1 VASAPA
7 TVLDLAPPHMTPARP
22 VAVPS
27 GIARPAE
34 DDTRATPPPQVTGPP
49 RPSMNRPAPPRSF
62 ASLPLVV
69 HVVLGVALGSA
80 VVAGYWAFL
89 RYGAEIGLR

>member
-1 VASAPA
+1 
-7 TVLDLAPPHMTPARP
+7 MTPMRP
-22 VAVPS
+22 VSVPS

-34 DDTRATPPPQVTGPP
+34 VPDETRATPPAQVTGP
-49 RPSMNRPAPPRSF
+49 RPTSHRPAPPRSF

>member
-1 VASAPA
+1 
-7 TVLDLAPPHMTPARP
+7 MTPARP
-22 VAVPS
+22 VSVPS
-27 GIARPAE
+27 GIARPAA
-34 DDTRATPPPQVTGPP
+34 DDTRATPPAQVTGPP
-49 RPSMNRPAPPRSF
+49 RPTTPRQAPPRTV

-69 HVVLGVALGSA
+69 HVVLGIALGSA

>member
-1 VASAPA
+1 MHLQRVRWK
-7 TVLDLAPPHMTPARP
+7 L
-22 VAVPS
+22 
-27 GIARPAE
+27 
-34 DDTRATPPPQVTGPP
+34 
-49 RPSMNRPAPPRSF
+49 PPRSF